1 MITKQFDFSKKY
13 DLTQEFLKID
23 RSIFNKCWKIPNFT
37 LFKEMPPEIVLS
49 SDGKYHNENCGYVI
63 FKKKQ
68 QYCILY
74 LRKRYTIWEINLNS
88 NLEM

>member
-13 DLTQEFLKID
+13 DLTQELLKID

-49 SDGKYHNENCGYVI
+49 LDGKYHYENCGYLI
-63 FKKKQ
+63 FKK
-68 QYCILY
+68 I
-74 LRKRYTIWEINLNS
+74 R
-88 NLEM
+88 